1 MSDWSRAGS
10 DLPPANVDDAPTT
23 YYGSTSGSAMDRPAP
38 MGDFGGQDTG
48 STGDQAKEKA
58 TQAADTAKDK
68 AGQAADTAKQKAGEA
83 ADTAKQKAGEVA
95 DQASTKVDVGMDK
108 AAGGLDK
115 AASLLRDK
123 SASMGGEGSTVQS
136 VATKAATQL
145 DTASQYLQQKDTDQ
159 LMADLEGLVRQ
170 KPAQT
175 LLVAA
180 GVGFLLSK
188 VVR

>member
-10 DLPPANVDDAPTT
+10 DLPPAGVDDASTT
-23 YYGSTSGSAMDRPAP
+23 YYGSTSGTAMDRPST
-38 MGDFGGQDTG
+38 MGEFGGQDTG
-48 STGDQAKEKA
+48 STVDQAKEKA

-68 AGQAADTAKQKAGEA
+68 AAQA

-95 DQASTKVDVGMDK
+95 DQASTKVDAGMDK

-115 AASLLRDK
+115 AAGLLRDK
-123 SASMGGEGSTVQS
+123 SASMGGEGSPVQS

-145 DTASQYLQQKDTDQ
+145 DTASQYLQDKNTDQ
-159 LMADLEGLVRQ
+159 LMADLENLVRQ

-180 GVGFLLSK
+180 GIGFLLSK